1 MFYSHYSTITSLIQ
15 IFLSISFSLISS
27 TNTKRPLP
35 SSSTKHTGK
44 MLSCH
49 FTGTFLE
56 TRKISVKNCSCCS
69 LQEMRNAENAACLS
83 LFHQQDASHCF
94 CWLHKFQ
101 ATNKT
106 LLNILTL
113 ADPTLKTYRFV
124 STPGESLKASLFFL
138 GELLTL
144 GNNYKLNAIQ
154 AKLYSKRQGLKNVSL
169 VARES
174 LIELFLLVT
183 YY

>member
-1 MFYSHYSTITSLIQ
+1 MFHNYCLAPHFSDPSSLFHLNWDDVSKHELLCSRQSYFLNALYTFLLILVTWKDILRRSHQFKGQSFRDLQLFYSHYSTITSLVQ
-15 IFLSISFSLISS
+15 IFLSISFRLISS

-69 LQEMRNAENAACLS
+69 LQEMRNAENAACLG

-101 ATNKT
+101 ATKH
-106 LLNILTL
+106 
-113 ADPTLKTYRFV
+113 F
-124 STPGESLKASLFFL
+124 
-138 GELLTL
+138 
-144 GNNYKLNAIQ
+144 
-154 AKLYSKRQGLKNVSL
+154 
-169 VARES
+169 
-174 LIELFLLVT
+174 
-183 YY
+183 